1 MAKKKCNAGSKK
13 ASAATKAKG
22 FWLGS
27 MFALLIC
34 DRMRTPNIP
43 HAVIPCQALTFA
55 ATPTVE
61 TVIYPVARCSII
73 SRMLRRR
80 SDV

>member
-43 HAVIPCQALTFA
+43 HAVIPCQACRT
-55 ATPTVE
+55 
-61 TVIYPVARCSII
+61 S
-73 SRMLRRR
+73 
-80 SDV
+80 